1 MEIDRNLAVSLIDA
15 FDSEDTAIVLWDK
28 NDNVLYRNKKTSER
42 WIKLKL
48 DFEIGQNFYE
58 RLKKINDL
66 NLLSKQELSLR
77 KNNYNREIANSA
89 DMPWDLH
96 LGIHSGPLVAGTVG
110 TKTVQFD
117 ILGKTVNIAFNI
129 CDMSDAN
136 QILIS
141 SDAWMTARNEIKV
154 KSIGLKRLK
163 SGQDI
168 EMLECV

>member
-1 MEIDRNLAVSLIDA
+1 VAGLSSHA
-15 FDSEDTAIVLWDK
+15 
-28 NDNVLYRNKKTSER
+28 TSP
-42 WIKLKL
+42 IKSCVDCAYKM
-48 DFEIGQNFYE
+48 
-58 RLKKINDL
+58 
-66 NLLSKQELSLR
+66 
-77 KNNYNREIANSA
+77 REIANSA
-89 DMPWDLH
+89 PTPWDLH
-96 LGIHSGPLVAGTVG
+96 VGIHSGSLVAGTVG

-117 ILGKTVNIAFNI
+117 ILGKTVNVAFNI

-154 KSIGLKRLK
+154 KSVGVKRLK